1 MPKKGVFGNKAMPLD
16 SIRGTSVPEMPKMPL
31 EVRIKKAKTGGFIVT
46 CEGPSYSKSDTHAA
60 PDMDAAMKIAQ
71 EHLESEK
78 PEKKEEK
85 D

>member
-1 MPKKGVFGNKAMPLD
+1 MKSMPLD
-16 SIRGTSVPEMPKMPL
+16 SIRAVSAPEAPKQPL

-46 CEGPSYSKSDTHAA
+46 CEGPTYSNSDTHAA

-71 EHLESEK
+71 EHLEGEPS
-78 PEKKEEK
+78 EKKEEK

>member
-1 MPKKGVFGNKAMPLD
+1 MKSMPLD
-16 SIRGTSVPEMPKMPL
+16 SIRAVSAPEFPKQPL

-46 CEGPSYSKSDTHAA
+46 CEGPTYSNSDTHAA

-71 EHLESEK
+71 EHLEGEPSD
-78 PEKKEEK
+78 KKEEK